1 MAHLQHK
8 HIIVRADVYKPPAK
22 DSPHQLELWF
32 KDLIESINMKILTG
46 PYVVYCDMPGNKG
59 FTGICA
65 IETSH
70 IALHMWEEQLP
81 GRFELDV
88 YTCGDLD
95 ASIIFD
101 KIKIFDPINV
111 QYLILDRQEGQ
122 IVVDQGTLQLASAA

>member
-1 MAHLQHK
+1 
-8 HIIVRADVYKPPAK
+8 
-22 DSPHQLELWF
+22 
-32 KDLIESINMKILTG
+32 MKILTG

>member
-8 HIIVRADVYKPPAK
+8 HIIVRADVFNPPAK
-22 DSPHQLELWF
+22 DNPQQLEQWF

-46 PYVVYCDMPGNKG
+46 PYVVYCDMVGNRG

-70 IALHMWEEQLP
+70 IALHMWDEGLP

-88 YTCGDLD
+88 YTCSDLD
-95 ASIIFD
+95 EQVIFD
-101 KIKIFDPINV
+101 KIKIFDPTNI
-111 QYLILDRQEGQ
+111 QYLLIDRQEGQ
-122 IVVDQGTLQLASAA
+122 SVIGQGTLELAA